1 MCTLQPLVL
10 RGGLNPHDRGRSG
23 IEPSLYVGSVN
34 QATPQ
39 PGPQSARRRACLSK
53 PVVATPRMGRRI
65 SVPCVADAAEQPEQ
79 PAASERA
86 TSEPPPSP
94 ILGGAIRSMGGHAA
108 PPGGPVG
115 ARSLDRGPVDRPAM
129 PVKCWDCRRR
139 SDSEAGARAQFSSTR
154 PPRAAS
160 FHPLLD
166 DDVRSFCAAA
176 LLGC

>member
-1 MCTLQPLVL
+1 MYVTAVGAPRWFESTRSRAVRHRTQSIRRLGQPSNPPTRSPIRPPARVCPSPSSRPLVWADEARCL
-10 RGGLNPHDRGRSG
+10 AYCHSRRSR
-23 IEPSLYVGSVN
+23 
-34 QATPQ
+34 A
-39 PGPQSARRRACLSK
+39 ARA
-53 PVVATPRMGRRI
+53 
-65 SVPCVADAAEQPEQ
+65 
-79 PAASERA
+79 AASERA
-86 TSEPPPSP
+86 TSEPPSSP

-139 SDSEAGARAQFSSTR
+139 SDSEAGARAKFSSTR